1 MTKYVLI
8 LIIFLCLYFI
18 FIGMIIWRRR
28 WNKVKLKKKDLHK
41 CYLVWELKQTLMRKS
56 STIFKTLCKYSD
68 VNKMCLIFH
77 TKNFILC
84 IFRIESSDDTWSPN
98 REPEVDLSSDEDET
112 IEMDSGTDDSGDE
125 DYTPYTHIR
134 TGVALQKTLQLET
147 LQEINIEDTVHDC
160 NIPEATDATPV
171 PDKVVVNI
179 PGDIIGQPVSMVYHK
194 CMQQLAEF
202 LLLPVQVCTEKD
214 PQTSEECGA
223 SAPFIIN
230 ISSRG
235 TAMIVKWCCPKSHVV
250 WQWNSQPTVKFGMQ
264 AGDFMLSS
272 NILLSGNNFAKI
284 ALMFKYM
291 NMGMVTRNTFFSVQN
306 AYCVDTIKEYW
317 TEKRT
322 DIISEV
328 KERGHVVALGDGRM
342 DSPGFC
348 AQYCTYTLMDNDT
361 RKILSIENVDK
372 RETQR
377 SSTIMEREA
386 FIRSVDKVSQEV
398 KLSEVCTDAHSQIS
412 ALFRHVDR
420 STPPCDWRT

>member
-1 MTKYVLI
+1 MEQQNPKLPIPRLPSTSQKTFKKFKSPSSKVVVRRLRQLSRI
-8 LIIFLCLYFI
+8 N
-18 FIGMIIWRRR
+18 IGDCFKRWRDFR
-28 WNKVKLKKKDLHK
+28 DLHGLK
-41 CYLVWELKQTLMRKS
+41 TDEELAKYLLDRDDNLEEVMEQGETKKEGS
-56 STIFKTLCKYSD
+56 SQ
-68 VNKMCLIFH
+68 M
-77 TKNFILC
+77 
-84 IFRIESSDDTWSPN
+84 IESSDDTWSPN
-98 REPEVDLSSDEDET
+98 REPEVDSSSEEDKT

-134 TGVALQKTLQLET
+134 TGAALQKTLQLET
-147 LQEINIEDTVHDC
+147 LQEINIVDTVHDC

-194 CMQQLAEF
+194 CIQQLAEF

-250 WQWNSQPTVKFGMQ
+250 WQWNSQPTFKFGMQ

-291 NMGMVTRNTFFSVQN
+291 NMGMVTRNTFFFSPK
-306 AYCVDTIKEYW
+306 CILCGHH
-317 TEKRT
+317 KR
-322 DIISEV
+322 
-328 KERGHVVALGDGRM
+328 
-342 DSPGFC
+342 
-348 AQYCTYTLMDNDT
+348 
-361 RKILSIENVDK
+361 ILD
-372 RETQR
+372 
-377 SSTIMEREA
+377 
-386 FIRSVDKVSQEV
+386 
-398 KLSEVCTDAHSQIS
+398 
-412 ALFRHVDR
+412 
-420 STPPCDWRT
+420 

>member
-1 MTKYVLI
+1 MEQQNPKLPIPRLPSTSQKTFKKFKSPSSKVVVRRLRQLSRI
-8 LIIFLCLYFI
+8 N
-18 FIGMIIWRRR
+18 IGDCFKRWRDFR
-28 WNKVKLKKKDLHK
+28 DLHGLK
-41 CYLVWELKQTLMRKS
+41 TDEELAKYLLDSHQSKYEASTSTPLKRQLFISPTPVPALS
-56 STIFKTLCKYSD
+56 SIHGESSERD
-68 VNKMCLIFH
+68 VNLEEVMEQGE
-77 TKNFILC
+77 TKKEGSSQMLSC
-84 IFRIESSDDTWSPN
+84 VGIEANIDEEEFNNIQNSVIDSSDDTWSPN
-98 REPEVDLSSDEDET
+98 REPEVDSSSEEDKT

-134 TGVALQKTLQLET
+134 TGAALQKTLQLET
-147 LQEINIEDTVHDC
+147 LQEINIVDTVHDC

-250 WQWNSQPTVKFGMQ
+250 WQWNSQPTFKFGMQ

-291 NMGMVTRNTFFSVQN
+291 NMGMVTRNTFFFSPK
-306 AYCVDTIKEYW
+306 CILCGHH
-317 TEKRT
+317 KR
-322 DIISEV
+322 
-328 KERGHVVALGDGRM
+328 
-342 DSPGFC
+342 
-348 AQYCTYTLMDNDT
+348 
-361 RKILSIENVDK
+361 ILD
-372 RETQR
+372 
-377 SSTIMEREA
+377 
-386 FIRSVDKVSQEV
+386 
-398 KLSEVCTDAHSQIS
+398 
-412 ALFRHVDR
+412 
-420 STPPCDWRT
+420 